1 MPQTRSYAPRV
12 FREIQSPRRLIGW
25 AYRVLGIVGA
35 VVLTGLAATP
45 LAPRVGLAAA
55 ALPRPSHVVIVVEE
69 NRSEGNIIGSK
80 STPFINAL
88 ASHGANMAQSFAET
102 HPSEPNYLAL
112 FAGSTFGVTKDTC
125 PVNGGNT
132 PNLASELLAA
142 GYTFIGYAEDLPAV
156 GSPVCSAGKYA
167 RKHVPWANFTNVPP
181 TNSLPFSAFP
191 MGNYANLPTVSF
203 VIPNNDNNMHDGS
216 IAAGDAWLN
225 RQLSGYANW
234 AVANN
239 SLLIVTWDEDDGSS
253 GGSRNQIPTV
263 IYGANVQPG
272 TYDEQI
278 SHYNVLSTLEQ
289 MYGLPK
295 TGNAANAAP
304 IAAIWGPDSM
314 AR

>member
-1 MPQTRSYAPRV
+1 VAPR
-12 FREIQSPRRLIGW
+12 IG
-25 AYRVLGIVGA
+25 
-35 VVLTGLAATP
+35 LT
-45 LAPRVGLAAA
+45 AA
-55 ALPRPSHVVIVVEE
+55 ALPQPAHVVIVVEE

-80 STPFINAL
+80 STPFISAL
-88 ASHGANMAQSFAET
+88 AANGANMAQSFAET

-112 FAGSTFGVTKDTC
+112 FAGSTFGLTKDAC
-125 PVNGGNT
+125 PVDGGNT

-142 GYTFIGYAEDLPAV
+142 GYTFIGYAEGLPAV
-156 GSPVCSAGKYA
+156 GSTVCSAGKYA

-203 VIPNNDNNMHDGS
+203 VIPNNDDNMHDGS
-216 IAAGDAWLN
+216 IAQGDAWLS
-225 RQLSGYANW
+225 RQLSDYANW

-239 SLLIVTWDEDDGSS
+239 SLLIVTWDEDDG
-253 GGSRNQIPTV
+253 GPRNQIPTV
-263 IYGANVQPG
+263 IYGAHVQPG
-272 TYDEQI
+272 TYNEQI

-304 IAAIWGPDSM
+304 IATIWGT
-314 AR
+314 